1 MGVAA
6 ALAGVVVCFLLA
18 AGCGSSPS
26 PKPSATTSVAARV
39 NGEPVGR
46 DEVDR
51 MVALS
56 KLGSKPLT
64 DDQAL
69 EAVVR
74 RHLLQREA
82 ARLGVTVDDAAVEK
96 RLADVANGAGGT
108 DALQQ
113 SLAGVGVTLDDYRV
127 ELRAAL
133 LAETLAARKFPGT
146 TATTPDVRAYF
157 AGHRAQFAVPAAVRL
172 QEIVTKTKGQAVQAM
187 RRLRKGDKFS
197 AVARVLSADPQARE
211 AGGDLGWVL
220 VASLPQELTG
230 PIRQAAVGTVL
241 GPLQALGG
249 WHIDRVLGRRAA
261 RERSF
266 AEVRSALVHDLTVKA
281 RTSALSRWLA
291 RERAAAD
298 IVKGP

>member
-1 MGVAA
+1 MGAAA

-26 PKPSATTSVAARV
+26 PGPSATTSVAARV

-82 ARLGVTVDDAAVEK
+82 ARLGVTVKDAAVEQ
-96 RLADVANGAGGT
+96 RLADVASGAGGT

-113 SLAGVGVTLDDYRV
+113 SLSGVGVTLDDYRT

-146 TATTPDVRAYF
+146 AATTADARAYF

-172 QEIVTKTKGQAVQAM
+172 QEIVTKTKGQAVQAL
-187 RRLRKGDKFS
+187 RRLRKGDTFS

-220 VASLPQELTG
+220 VASLPQGLTG
-230 PIRQAAVGTVL
+230 PIRQAAVGTVV

-281 RTSALSRWLA
+281 RTAALSRWLA
-291 RERAAAD
+291 HERAAAD
-298 IVKGP
+298 VVKGS

>member
-1 MGVAA
+1 MGVGAT
-6 ALAGVVVCFLLA
+6 LAGVVACLLLA

-51 MVALS
+51 VVALS
-56 KLGSKPLT
+56 KLGSKPLS

-82 ARLGVTVDDAAVEK
+82 ARLGVAVDDAAVEK
-96 RLADVANGAGGT
+96 RLADVASGAGGT

-113 SLAGVGVTLDDYRV
+113 SLASVGVTLDDYRA

-133 LAETLAARKFPGT
+133 LAELLAARKFPGT
-146 TATTPDVRAYF
+146 VATTADALAYF
-157 AGHRAQFAVPAAVRL
+157 GAHRTQLAVPAAVRL
-172 QEIVTKTKGQAVQAM
+172 QEIVTKTKGQAAQAL

-197 AVARVLSADPQARE
+197 AVARVLSTDPQAKE

-220 VASLPQELTG
+220 VASLPQGLTR
-230 PIRQAAVGTVL
+230 PIRQARTGTII

-261 RERSF
+261 RQRSF

-281 RTSALSRWLA
+281 QTAALSRWLA

-298 IVKGP
+298 VVKGS